1 MLWGDIMD
9 CKEMGSRIKKAR
21 LSQKITQEQLA
32 ELLDISVSYVSLI
45 ERGSRNATVETLLAI
60 ADVLHVSVTSL
71 LQDSGDLDRDE
82 EQNNIWNELT
92 KNRTG
97 GRKRHD
103 FTDSQNHCYFFRPS
117 KKIRTPRNV
126 FTFLFFAELLA
137 RKANSFIVFSALL
150 P

>member
-21 LSQKITQEQLA
+21 LSQNLTQEQLA

-82 EQNNIWNELT
+82 EQSNIWNELT
-92 KNRTG
+92 KNRTAEE
-97 GRKRHD
+97 KD
-103 FTDSQNHCYFFRPS
+103 MILQTV
-117 KKIRTPRNV
+117 KTIV
-126 FTFLFFAELLA
+126 TFLD
-137 RKANSFIVFSALL
+137 RQKK
-150 P
+150 